1 MLGGINNELFFQ
13 SFGGVLALAL
23 IIPLMR
29 WAFETPKAK
38 AERKARKAL
47 KRSLKRLK
55 AK

>member
-1 MLGGINNELFFQ
+1 MLGGINNGLFLQ
-13 SFGGVLALAL
+13 SFGGVLALGL

-38 AERKARKAL
+38 AERKQRKAL
-47 KRSLKRLK
+47 KKSLRRLK